1 MDFRQFRYFV
11 TTAEELHVAR
21 AAERL
26 GIAQPALSQQIK
38 VLETQIGTRL
48 FLRAKRRIELTEAG
62 RAFLE
67 EARSVLN
74 HAERAVKQARDIGRG
89 EAGRI
94 DIGIVGSAML
104 DQPFPRLLGTF
115 RKEHPAL
122 QLSVHELPILQQI
135 DALPKHGL
143 DIAIVRS
150 PLPGALPEGVD
161 HFILSGQ
168 RILAAIP
175 ENHRLADASSIS
187 LPDLA
192 NDEFLAFLDPKGIGL
207 GQDLLDL
214 CRQSGFV
221 PRITQH
227 VTEVGTMISLIAA
240 GFGVSLVADIFTLIQ
255 PPGVRYIP
263 LEQEYH
269 SWLVVAHRRFERSP
283 AVQSLL
289 DGLRSIA
296 RPESANDGAAVR
308 SNR

>member
-74 HAERAVKQARDIGRG
+74 HAERAVSQARDIGRG

-115 RKEHPAL
+115 RKQHPAL

-150 PLPGALPEGVD
+150 PLPGKLPDGVD

-175 ENHRLADASSIS
+175 ESHRLADASSIS
-187 LPDLA
+187 LADLA
-192 NDEFLAFLDPKGIGL
+192 DDEFLAFLDPKGIGL

-214 CRQSGFV
+214 CRQSGFT

-227 VTEVGTMISLIAA
+227 VTEVGTMVSLIAA

-263 LEQEYH
+263 LEQAYH

-296 RPESANDGAAVR
+296 RPHDANDGATAR